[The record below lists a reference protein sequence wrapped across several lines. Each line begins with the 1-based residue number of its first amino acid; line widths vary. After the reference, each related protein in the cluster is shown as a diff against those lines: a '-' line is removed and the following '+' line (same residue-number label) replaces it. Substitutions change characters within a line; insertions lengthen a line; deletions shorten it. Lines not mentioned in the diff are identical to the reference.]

1 MPGTRRDLVFGC
13 LVLLLI
19 SAPPPCAQQAA
30 VGSIIGELHLSR
42 SDFPGRVL
50 VELQLR
56 SAPITS
62 VYSDD
67 QGKFGFYGLGSNP
80 YHVVIHDER
89 FYPIDQLVVVDVS
102 VSVLS
107 MVQIILTPREL
118 VKKDPLPNRELGG
131 NPHFIDPSEY
141 RLHFSKSALKEFD
154 RGVESDRKGKR
165 DEAIHHYEKAVSL
178 APDFYPAHN
187 NLGADYLSKSDLKS
201 AQAQFEEAIKLNRSD
216 AEAHLNLAS
225 VLLQTKK
232 YEDALSNVEEGLRK
246 QPSSA
251 LGKFILGAIYR
262 RMGRAPEA
270 EKAMREALQ
279 LDPNMS
285 NVHLELVNLYLGQ
298 QKTAEAKAELEA
310 FLEKF
315 PNDPHAPHAKQVLAK
330 LQNAKQEP

>member
-1 MPGTRRDLVFGC
+1 MHPRSLILGCIVF
-13 LVLLLI
+13 LLI
-19 SAPPPCAQQAA
+19 SVPAPRAQVA
-30 VGSIIGELHLSR
+30 VGSIMGELHLSR
-42 SDFPGRVL
+42 SDFPGRIL

-89 FYPIDQLVVVDVS
+89 FYPVDQLVVLDVS
-102 VSVLS
+102 ISALS
-107 MVQIILTPREL
+107 MVQIILAPREP
-118 VKKDPLPNRELGG
+118 VKKDPLPNREPGG
-131 NPHFIDPSEY
+131 NPHLIDPSEY
-141 RLHFSKSALKEFD
+141 RVHFPKSALKEFD
-154 RGVESDRKGKR
+154 RGVKSDRKGNR
-165 DEAIHHYEKAVSL
+165 DEAILHYEKALSL

-187 NLGADYLSKSDLKS
+187 NLGSDYLSKSDLKS
-201 AQAQFEEAIKLNRSD
+201 AQAQFEMAIKLNKSD
-216 AEAHLNLAS
+216 PEAHLNLAS

-251 LGKFILGAIYR
+251 LGNFILGAIYR
-262 RMGRAPEA
+262 RMGRVPEA

-298 QKTAEAKAELEA
+298 QKTVEAKVELEA

-315 PNDPHAPHAKQVLAK
+315 PNDPRAPHAREVLAK
-330 LQNAKQEP
+330 LQNSKQEH